1 MKRFIPSLILSLI
14 VLTACNSGDR
24 PWGKKKSKDTLSVHS
39 VPYERLLSKAMDSAE
54 QMTFFRDY
62 CIRKLESHKGEDRF
76 YTLAVFDG
84 DTTRIQFY
92 KGNICSNQ
100 KQHAVVGFENKNLF
114 FFFIKNEDW
123 KLQQVMNGVGVI
135 KDSAIQFCDINFDGF
150 KDVAIIWNYTG
161 GTCNCS
167 GPGCRDIYIYN
178 NESDNL
184 DHIPQI
190 RSFVDFGLS
199 TEEKSVYLG
208 AHCTG
213 FYAKYIWLDGQLE
226 IQEEYTSNQ
235 WNEPDSAK
243 WSLEHF
249 IYCDGER
256 VPAYTIPNLPLPEKW
271 QKEFGWQVH

>member
-1 MKRFIPSLILSLI
+1 MKRFISIMILSLI
-14 VLTACNSGDR
+14 VLTACKSGNS

-54 QMTFFRDY
+54 QMSFFRDY
-62 CIRKLESHKGEDRF
+62 CIRKLESHKSEDRF

-92 KGNICSNQ
+92 KGNICSQQ
-100 KQHAVVGFENKNLF
+100 KQHALVCFKDKNLF
-114 FFFIKNEDW
+114 FFFRKDDAW
-123 KLQQVMNGVGVI
+123 KLRQVMNGYGVI
-135 KDSAIQFCDINFDGF
+135 QDSAIQFCDVNFDGF
-150 KDVAIIWNYTG
+150 RDVAIIWNYSA

-167 GPGCRDIYIYN
+167 GPGCRDIYLFN
-178 NESDNL
+178 SESDNL

-199 TEEKSVYLG
+199 TEDKSIYLG

-213 FYAKYIWLDGQLE
+213 FYGKYIWLNGQLE

-235 WNEPDSAK
+235 WSEPDSAK
-243 WSLEHF
+243 WMLEHY

-271 QKEFGWQVH
+271 QKEFGWAQ